1 VRLAVELWCAVVVAE
16 FIAFVARYSMVRDEA
31 QKVLDKMARDG
42 QAEGLP
48 SAEVLTIVS
57 LVVGAVVLT
66 ALSVTFMKFTWDG
79 RNWARQGLGVLSAF
93 IGVQL
98 VFIVIVMFS
107 GTEQTGASVPAWAT
121 IFEILGGVAAIGA
134 LIALM
139 NRDTTVFCR
148 DVGSWRM
155 RNRQNGGMR

>member
-1 VRLAVELWCAVVVAE
+1 MKLAVELWCAVVVAE
-16 FIAFVARYSMVRDEA
+16 FIALVARYSMVHDEA
-31 QKVLDKMARDG
+31 QKMLDTMAKDG
-42 QAEGLP
+42 NAEGLP
-48 SAEVLTIVS
+48 SAQVLAIIS
-57 LVVGAVVLT
+57 LAIGAVVLT

-93 IGVQL
+93 IAVQL
-98 VFIVIVMFS
+98 VFTVIVMFS
-107 GTEQTGASVPAWAT
+107 GAEPTGASVPAWAT

-139 NRDTTVFCR
+139 NRDTTIFCR
-148 DVGSWRM
+148 DAGLWRT